1 MFKNFGWIRKGGGG
15 GGGKGVNKS
24 LLPLAKQV
32 PFTNYSLK
40 NSKFVPPKRFI
51 LIHMS
56 LLLHLATSDF

>member
-1 MFKNFGWIRKGGGG
+1 MLKNFGWIRKGGGEG
-15 GGGKGVNKS
+15 DKGVNKS

-40 NSKFVPPKRFI
+40 NSKFVPPKRFM